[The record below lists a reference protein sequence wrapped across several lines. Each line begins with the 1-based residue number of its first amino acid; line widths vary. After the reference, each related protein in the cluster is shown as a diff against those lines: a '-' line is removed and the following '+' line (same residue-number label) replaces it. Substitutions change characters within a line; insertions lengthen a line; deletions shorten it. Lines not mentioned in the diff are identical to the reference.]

1 MAWEQLTKGQ
11 GCASEVGW
19 EGWDRQGFRPGQLMK
34 QLMNGEGY
42 ALEVGM
48 EGLGG
53 GCGQG
58 QGGRGVG
65 EMGCCFWATGLGAA
79 DDKKKMQRTHPQRT
93 CQLWRLSAGALSVVA
108 PFNPFAYLVQRPQVG
123 MELQESTEWL
133 LSKGLVRDTAPS
145 TPPTPPPTLV
155 WINGLLNPLEEVA
168 AGVTDQELMY
178 KIAMEQQRVQVCTGR
193 CRCVTKGSLYHRDAG
208 AEDSRGSGGGM
219 SSATQLSF
227 QLTACNTQ

>member
-1 MAWEQLTKGQ
+1 MGGMGSSGLQAWQ
-11 GCASEVGW
+11 
-19 EGWDRQGFRPGQLMK
+19 

-155 WINGLLNPLEEVA
+155 WINGLLTPLEEVA

-178 KIAMEQQRVQVCTGR
+178 KIAMEQQRVQVCDTGIP
-193 CRCVTKGSLYHRDAG
+193 VPGMQVQGIQGTG
-208 AEDSRGSGGGM
+208 AVECPVWRNLVSTHCQQDSIP
-219 SSATQLSF
+219 
-227 QLTACNTQ
+227 